1 MADYC
6 GESPSDHIWSEPPD
20 YCEIADGVA
29 LACWV
34 CERCGAHL
42 HRYCQVGGQY
52 PNCGGPTPC
61 MAESL
66 QRAGGYEYRRP
77 ETRGYSEE
85 ERYILGRLIIE
96 LARAHKVIGGAS

>member
-1 MADYC
+1 
-6 GESPSDHIWSEPPD
+6 
-20 YCEIADGVA
+20 
-29 LACWV
+29 
-34 CERCGAHL
+34 
-42 HRYCQVGGQY
+42 
-52 PNCGGPTPC
+52 